1 MSFGKKIAVIRKEQG
16 FSQDELAKKVGII
29 SITIGR
35 YERDEIK
42 PSVDTAAKIADALNV
57 SLDYLV
63 GSSDSVLEKGLV
75 KKINDIQKLSTDD
88 KNVVIKLI
96 DAFLRDTNTKQAYA
110 H

>member
-1 MSFGKKIAVIRKEQG
+1 MSFGKKIATLRKEKG

-35 YERDEIK
+35 YERDEIN

-63 GSSDSVLEKGLV
+63 GNADTVLEKSMV
-75 KKINDIQKLSTDD
+75 KKITDIQKLSTDD

-96 DAFLRDTNTKQAYA
+96 DAFLRDTNAKQAYA
-110 H
+110 Q

>member
-1 MSFGKKIAVIRKEQG
+1 MSFGKKIATLRKEKG

-35 YERDEIK
+35 YERDEIN
-42 PSVDTAAKIADALNV
+42 PSVDTAAKIAEALNV

-63 GSSDSVLEKGLV
+63 GNADTVLEKSMV
-75 KKINDIQKLSTDD
+75 KKITDIQKLSTDD

-96 DAFLRDTNTKQAYA
+96 DAFLRDTNAKQAYA
-110 H
+110 Q